1 MSPAGQTRLLSPEAA
16 VNGVWV
22 SDKQHHA
29 GFTICTLHVL
39 LALQELTG
47 ALISS
52 PGPRLSLSPS
62 QLLGPSS
69 NQSR

>member
-47 ALISS
+47 PLSRPLA
-52 PGPRLSLSPS
+52 PVSLSPS